1 MGSPS
6 HFQYLRVTVVVSYI
20 FLQNFAREIVAQPA
34 KIDLSEH
41 FPTMVRCVGVT
52 RLHVLTLNQ

>member
-6 HFQYLRVTVVVSYI
+6 HFQYLRVTMVFSYI
-20 FLQNFAREIVAQPA
+20 LLQNFAREIVAQPA

-41 FPTMVRCVGVT
+41 ARRWYV
-52 RLHVLTLNQ
+52 VLG